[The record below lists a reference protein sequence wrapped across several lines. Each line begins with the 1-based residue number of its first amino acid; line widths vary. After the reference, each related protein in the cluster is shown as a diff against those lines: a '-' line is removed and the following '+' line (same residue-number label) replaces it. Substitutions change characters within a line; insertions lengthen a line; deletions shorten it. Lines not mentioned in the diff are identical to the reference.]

1 MGVSAIA
8 VVVFVFVAVD
18 GMLDV
23 FIVPIPTSVVVVSST
38 TAKKAKRSKFF
49 IWCIVYIRKGGC
61 VVSEEW
67 KGTTTRM

>member
-8 VVVFVFVAVD
+8 VVAVVFVFVAVG

-38 TAKKAKRSKFF
+38 TAKKAKRKFYL
-49 IWCIVYIRKGGC
+49 VYRIYKKGRLC
-61 VVSEEW
+61 CE
-67 KGTTTRM
+67 